1 MPSNGGGRRGKG
13 NKSLTLGVLIC
24 ILVILIIIVVR
35 LIFKPEEKL
44 EVLPPNAVVK
54 ENSVTNEVS
63 EESATPTIDDN
74 AIDLTVESVDV
85 VVEDPLSSEIDETS
99 SLETDSEE
107 EIIHDEESQT
117 IEGQDGFLEDTI
129 EIEGVVEES
138 SVETLDETNAEENAE
153 DHTPLVDEEPMVDG
167 SEEGSLERE
176 IVEDFSEI
184 DTQSE
189 EIKTENE
196 DVIPETSEIVTEDY
210 GSGEINDEESFIV
223 LDTPMEE
230 KVEDDAE
237 EPLEVSLDEEP
248 IEVEEESL
256 PYDPF
261 MEEDVETLRK
271 GLGDLL
277 SRIDFSLILAEDEQT
292 VEEELSIEESIN
304 EEEIE
309 NGDVDIPVFSNES
322 ENLVIKEAQT
332 EIDDEKPQINDNDGE
347 SIIEKETQNDSSEE
361 LTQEVLLDEVE
372 LEESLKVSKTLA
384 IEEKSAS
391 IIQGSIVIVDGESVT
406 LLSTPGKAVKS
417 PIDGVVKEA
426 KRVEGKKTISIETE
440 EGDVWRFS
448 GFERVNVKLN
458 QSVREGEVLGSVGTS
473 SGSSIDISIL

>member
-1 MPSNGGGRRGKG
+1 MSRSDYDDMPSNGGGRRGKG

-63 EESATPTIDDN
+63 EESATPTLDDN

-138 SVETLDETNAEENAE
+138 SVETLDETNAEENVE
-153 DHTPLVDEEPMVDG
+153 VHTPLVDEEPMVDG
-167 SEEGSLERE
+167 SAEGSLERE

-189 EIKTENE
+189 EIETENE
-196 DVIPETSEIVTEDY
+196 DGIPETTEIVTEDY

-223 LDTPMEE
+223 LDTPSEE
-230 KVEDDAE
+230 KVED
-237 EPLEVSLDEEP
+237 VTEEP
-248 IEVEEESL
+248 IIVPVVEDTIDEPIEEVEEESL

-292 VEEELSIEESIN
+292 VEEELPIEEDNNTEVETN
-304 EEEIE
+304 EESKEE
-309 NGDVDIPVFSNES
+309 NT
-322 ENLVIKEAQT
+322 T
-332 EIDDEKPQINDNDGE
+332 E
-347 SIIEKETQNDSSEE
+347 
-361 LTQEVLLDEVE
+361 
-372 LEESLKVSKTLA
+372 
-384 IEEKSAS
+384 
-391 IIQGSIVIVDGESVT
+391 
-406 LLSTPGKAVKS
+406 
-417 PIDGVVKEA
+417 
-426 KRVEGKKTISIETE
+426 
-440 EGDVWRFS
+440 
-448 GFERVNVKLN
+448 
-458 QSVREGEVLGSVGTS
+458 
-473 SGSSIDISIL
+473 

>member
-63 EESATPTIDDN
+63 EESATPTLDDN

-189 EIKTENE
+189 EIETENE
-196 DVIPETSEIVTEDY
+196 DGIPVTSEIVTEDF
-210 GSGEINDEESFIV
+210 GSGDINDEESFIV
-223 LDTPMEE
+223 LDTPSEE
-230 KVEDDAE
+230 KVED
-237 EPLEVSLDEEP
+237 VTEEP
-248 IEVEEESL
+248 IIVPVVEDTIDEPIEEVEEESL

-261 MEEDVETLRK
+261 MEEDVETLDRK
-271 GLGDLL
+271 
-277 SRIDFSLILAEDEQT
+277 
-292 VEEELSIEESIN
+292 
-304 EEEIE
+304 
-309 NGDVDIPVFSNES
+309 
-322 ENLVIKEAQT
+322 
-332 EIDDEKPQINDNDGE
+332 
-347 SIIEKETQNDSSEE
+347 
-361 LTQEVLLDEVE
+361 
-372 LEESLKVSKTLA
+372 
-384 IEEKSAS
+384 
-391 IIQGSIVIVDGESVT
+391 SV
-406 LLSTPGKAVKS
+406 V
-417 PIDGVVKEA
+417 
-426 KRVEGKKTISIETE
+426 
-440 EGDVWRFS
+440 
-448 GFERVNVKLN
+448 
-458 QSVREGEVLGSVGTS
+458 
-473 SGSSIDISIL
+473 